1 MISLHSLLN
10 DFLHRQYRPLVPKL
24 ELIQNLIFQS
34 DYYKILNDGE
44 TNQKRI
50 EENGRVVLVS
60 DFDSAIKN
68 GYKVIRGTPEKLM
81 SQLIDENFSVD
92 PHFDDDFLLTHRTFL
107 KSTKVMEY
115 LLGKFMIFKSLN
127 SEKTNKICC
136 TK

>member
-115 LLGKFMIFKSLN
+115 LLGKFMIFKSLKN
-127 SEKTNKICC
+127 SEKNKQN
-136 TK
+136 